1 MDKWT
6 KARLLPLPYLM
17 MLNVRLAA
25 RENQANEQLQST
37 STWHEACDRFVLSS
51 CRLMSH
57 PLYFTRVS
65 VLCVFLL
72 AVPCGWSQCRA
83 GDPVGHFE
91 GSATSSQAGKLD
103 ISLNL
108 LCVGGHYAGTL
119 NTPVGTYTVI
129 GGTHKDGALR
139 LQFSQEGVTSVVV
152 EVKSVGNTLQGTFT
166 SGDDAGPVELQRT
179 GDALPLTAS
188 EGSLSLTPQ
197 QWRDDL
203 AFLTRELPKRHPDP
217 FAHTPKDKFEAAA
230 ADLDGKIDH
239 LNADQVYIG
248 LDQLANL
255 IGDAHTYVEFPDDN
269 ANLPLDVR
277 RFGSET
283 RVVAVASGYEQA
295 LGSRVVAIG
304 AVSIAQARDL
314 AATITPIAE
323 TEPLKEARIDGFL
336 TTGMALHGLGIT
348 PDRSSAIYTLVT
360 DDGKQSIVT
369 FNALAP
375 KAEPKWVH
383 VVAQLPLSEQH
394 VNGSAACTYLSAA
407 RTLYCNVHQIRDL
420 AAPSREMFDILK
432 RERPDKLVI
441 DLRNNGGGDYN
452 VGLKYLIEPLRKES
466 KINQRGHLFVLI
478 GANTF
483 SAAMSNAAQFRT
495 MTNAMLVGQPIGEKP
510 NSYQEPRQFA
520 LPNSHLVVRY
530 STRFYKFV
538 EGQDNVVAPDKAIT
552 PTWEDYKNGDDVV
565 LEWVLAFKDS
575 QHNGG

>member
-1 MDKWT
+1 MN
-6 KARLLPLPYLM
+6 RSPYF
-17 MLNVRLAA
+17 A
-25 RENQANEQLQST
+25 
-37 STWHEACDRFVLSS
+37 
-51 CRLMSH
+51 
-57 PLYFTRVS
+57 RVS
-65 VLCVFLL
+65 ILCVSLL
-72 AVPCGWSQCRA
+72 AVPCGLSQCKA

-91 GSATSSQAGKLD
+91 GSARSSQAGKLD

-108 LCVGGHYAGTL
+108 LCVSGHYAGTL
-119 NTPVGTYTVI
+119 NTPVGMYTVI
-129 GGTHKDGALR
+129 GGAFKDGSLR
-139 LQFSQEGVTSVVV
+139 LQFAQEGVSGVALEAKTV
-152 EVKSVGNTLQGTFT
+152 ENALQGTFT
-166 SGDDAGPVELQRT
+166 SGDDSGSVELQRT
-179 GDALPLTAS
+179 GDALPITAS

-248 LDQLANL
+248 LDHLANL

-304 AVSIAQARDL
+304 AVPIAQARDL

-323 TEPLKEARIDGFL
+323 TEPLKESRIDGFL

-348 PDRSSAIYTLVT
+348 MDRSSARYTLVT

-394 VNGSAACTYLSAA
+394 VNGSAACTYLRTA

-432 RERPDKLVI
+432 REQPDKLVI

-510 NSYQEPRQFA
+510 NSYQEPRQFT

-552 PTWEDYKNGDDVV
+552 PTWEDYRNGDDVV